1 MVNVTISCKLNHFKT
16 ARLYV
21 GYHYG
26 GQHGNMDSRVPIL
39 WEVWGDRVLQY
50 MKQMETQGEEADEVC
65 ELQHTML
72 HKKKP

>member
-1 MVNVTISCKLNHFKT
+1 MLDLSIASAVIEPADDSGDM
-16 ARLYV
+16 Y
-21 GYHYG
+21 
-26 GQHGNMDSRVPIL
+26 SRVPIV

-50 MKQMETQGEEADEVC
+50 VKQMETRGEEADEVC